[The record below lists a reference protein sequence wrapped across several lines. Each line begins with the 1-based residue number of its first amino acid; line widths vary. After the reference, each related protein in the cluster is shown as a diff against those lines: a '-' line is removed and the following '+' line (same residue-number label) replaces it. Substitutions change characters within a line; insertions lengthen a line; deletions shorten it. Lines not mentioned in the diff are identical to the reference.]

1 MLQITTEMK
10 KLLFFIF
17 LALAL
22 PSVAQSG
29 TETLFPYPT
38 APDDEPN
45 FRVRANYL
53 VEHFWD
59 RCNFGSAFLSKGKMA
74 TAFSDFAA
82 FMPHASADTV
92 HAAIDKLITNVKKKA
107 PKNVG
112 DLAEMAEATFYA
124 DTARFWS
131 DEIYLPFA
139 RAAATNKKVPSAQR
153 ERFAAHTLVLENSQ
167 EGMKIP
173 SLVMTLR
180 DGTKSNLDSLASP
193 CTIVLF
199 ESPGCTDCSLTRARL
214 AANISVKQLI
224 DARILRVADI
234 YMNKPDAAW
243 KESVGT
249 LPANWT
255 VAACPE
261 AERYV
266 DMRVTPAIYMLDKEN
281 RILYKHMTIDRLL
294 SHLESVV
301 NRHR

>member
-1 MLQITTEMK
+1 
-10 KLLFFIF
+10 
-17 LALAL
+17 
-22 PSVAQSG
+22 
-29 TETLFPYPT
+29 
-38 APDDEPN
+38 
-45 FRVRANYL
+45 
-53 VEHFWD
+53 
-59 RCNFGSAFLSKGKMA
+59 
-74 TAFSDFAA
+74 
-82 FMPHASADTV
+82 MPHASADTV
-92 HAAIDKLITNVKKKA
+92 HAAIDKLIATVKKKA
-107 PKNVG
+107 PKNMI

-139 RAAATNKKVPSAQR
+139 KAAAATKKVPSAYR
-153 ERFAAHTLVLENSQ
+153 DKFAAQALILENSQ

-173 SLVMTLR
+173 SLAMTMR
-180 DGTKSNLDSLASP
+180 DGTKSNLDSIASP

-199 ESPGCTDCSLTRARL
+199 DTPGCSGCSLTRARL
-214 AANISVKQLI
+214 AANISVRQLI
-224 DARILRVADI
+224 NARILRVANI

-243 KESVGT
+243 RDAVSS
-249 LPANWT
+249 LPDEWV

-266 DMRVTPAIYMLDKEN
+266 DTRVTPTIYMLDKDN